1 MGDQIQGEVLIMRNN
16 GQPRMVRPEPL
27 IPERRRESFNRWY
40 NFLEDECLK
49 SDGLL
54 CFYDR
59 HKSREVTYF
68 CGLLADCLTAP
79 AQESADEDLG
89 KMPDIKALTDQRE
102 DSYASL
108 KSVSKL

>member
-1 MGDQIQGEVLIMRNN
+1 MRNN
-16 GQPRMVRPEPL
+16 GQPRMVGPEPL
-27 IPERRRESFNRWY
+27 IPERRRESCNQWY

-59 HKSREVTYF
+59 HKSREVAYF
-68 CGLLADCLTAP
+68 CGLLADCLTAS
-79 AQESADEDLG
+79 AEESADEDLE
-89 KMPDIKALTDQRE
+89 KILDIKVLTDQRE
-102 DSYASL
+102 KSFAPL